1 MHLLTEKSKQNSMNI
16 ESEIIATVVQA
27 VKECFGQDV
36 PTTMVQL
43 QKTKAEFEGN
53 LTLVVF
59 PFLKLSRLK
68 PEDTAQQLGD
78 YLAQHCKV
86 VQSFNVVKGFLN
98 LTIAPAA
105 WISLLNRIDSE
116 PRFGE
121 KAVNEQSP
129 LVMIEYSSPNTNKPL
144 HLGHVRNNLL
154 GWSLA
159 QIMEANG
166 NRVVKT
172 NIVND
177 RGIHICKSMLAWKKW
192 GNGATP
198 ESTGKKG
205 DHLVGDLYVEF
216 NKKQKRQEKTFR
228 YKWTN
233 GNPPS
238 NFKRVVNPTL
248 YKNTYRSVWAII
260 ETKMQNEEYR
270 FSDDYG
276 YGMNKIIQEL
286 DRYPMWLR
294 LEKQGY
300 KPKTIGIL
308 KQKCKEKIRGQI
320 KRSFLYQAQRLLV
333 RWEQGDE
340 EVRALWKK
348 MNDWVYQGFDET
360 YKAMGVGF
368 DKIYYESETYLE
380 GKAKVEE
387 GLAKGLFFRKPD
399 GSVWADLSNEGLDQK
414 LLLRADGTSVYM
426 TQDIGTADLRFKDYP
441 IDKMIY
447 VVGNE
452 QNYHFQVLSILLDR
466 LGFKWGKELVH
477 FSYGMV
483 ELPNGKMKSREG
495 TVVDAD
501 DLMEEMVSAARR
513 TSEELGKF
521 ADMTENERNDIARI
535 VGMGALKYFILK
547 VDARKNMLFNP
558 EESIDFNGNTGPF
571 IQYTYARIRSIMRKA
586 EAEGIVLPSVL
597 PDTLPLNEKEVQLI
611 QKLNSFEAVVE
622 QAGKDYSPSGI
633 ANYCYELTKDFN
645 QFYHDYSILNAE
657 SAEAKTLRLAL
668 AKNVAKTIKNGMQL
682 LGIEV
687 PERM

>member
-1 MHLLTEKSKQNSMNI
+1 MRLAVLSLLKTQKKSLPLHLLTEKSKYNSMNI

-78 YLAQHCKV
+78 YLAKHCKV

-105 WISLLNRIDSE
+105 WISLLNRINSE

-205 DHLVGDLYVEF
+205 DHLIGDYYVAFDQHYRAELAELTDKF
-216 NKKQKRQEKTFR
+216 KAEGMTDDEAEKR
-228 YKWTN
+228 
-233 GNPPS
+233 
-238 NFKRVVNPTL
+238 
-248 YKNTYRSVWAII
+248 A
-260 ETKMQNEEYR
+260 
-270 FSDDYG
+270 
-276 YGMNKIIQEL
+276 
-286 DRYPMWLR
+286 
-294 LEKQGY
+294 
-300 KPKTIGIL
+300 
-308 KQKCKEKIRGQI
+308 KEDSPLMKE
-320 KRSFLYQAQRLLV
+320 AHDMLV

-521 ADMTENERNDIARI
+521 ADMTENERNEIARI

-571 IQYTYARIRSIMRKA
+571 IQYTYARIRSIMRKS

-611 QKLNSFEAVVE
+611 QKLNSFETVVE